1 MKPNSVAFQ
10 LSFRIQS
17 EPNDCSLK
25 KTNQNH
31 YDLMKTNKLAERG
44 GSELRLLTAGWRV
57 KPLDC

>member
-44 GSELRLLTAGWRV
+44 GSELRLLTAG
-57 KPLDC
+57 